1 MTTQI
6 YCTNPRHGELHF
18 YLLHNS
24 IRYYLFCQ
32 PYRRQVFAFYKQ
44 GVPLKDALS
53 YARAK
58 KDYSL
63 IKTTS
68 KFPSAIH
75 YIESEYGIAIMEQ
88 TKRRKAVAA

>member
-6 YCTNPRHGELHF
+6 HCTNPRYGELHF
-18 YLLHNS
+18 YLLHDS
-24 IRYYLFCQ
+24 AHYYLFSQ

-44 GVPLKDALS
+44 GVPLKNALS
-53 YARAK
+53 YSKAK
-58 KDYSL
+58 RDDSL
-63 IKTTS
+63 MKTTS

-88 TKRRKAVAA
+88 TKRRKATAA